1 MKKMKEAPGGGEE
14 DPLDI
19 LDQINE
25 ELGFLGEVVT
35 LLDKAHS
42 KPEPEHV
49 TISHIASNMLD
60 RLGRLKELAGRL
72 FEHTKRTPEAL

>member
-19 LDQINE
+19 LDAINE
-25 ELGFLGEVVT
+25 DMEFLVEIVT

-49 TISHIASNMLD
+49 TISHIAADMLY
-60 RLGRLKELAGRL
+60 RLERLKELAGRL
-72 FEHTKRTPEAL
+72 YKRCKKTSEVL

>member
-1 MKKMKEAPGGGEE
+1 MKKGKGTPGGEE

-19 LDQINE
+19 LDAIND
-25 ELGFLGEVVT
+25 ELGFLVEIVT
-35 LLDKAHS
+35 LLEKAHS

-49 TISHIASNMLD
+49 TISHIASDMLD

-72 FEHTKRTPEAL
+72 YKHSKKTSGTL